1 MDAGFFPSPIPF
13 AAARAYA
20 ASQPVRTQASF
31 TTRAETTTPAGRVAS
46 GIVDQVELRSR
57 GPVEKIRSL
66 VAARVE
72 LSPEFAPEPARPARS
87 DALPMY
93 RHPADRN
100 IAATGVRLGASLDVN
115 A

>member
-1 MDAGFFPSPIPF
+1 MDAGSFPTPIPF

-20 ASQPVRTQASF
+20 ASQPVRTQSAF
-31 TTRAETTTPAGRVAS
+31 TARSEVQTPAGRVAA

-57 GPVEKIRSL
+57 VSAEKIKGL

-72 LSPEFAPEPARPARS
+72 LAPEFAPDAARPARA
-87 DALPMY
+87 DALQMY

-100 IAATGVRLGASLDVN
+100 AAATGVRLGASLDVN